1 MLICNLLGGGGN
13 RSCAKN
19 GKIFVFSAKNRNFAD
34 ALSEKS
40 EGPIKRTLK
49 RPSILPYLRHAGGAL
64 AWLDFG
70 LEVTYESLSNK
81 HKH

>member
-1 MLICNLLGGGGN
+1 MLICNLLGGGN

-19 GKIFVFSAKNRNFAD
+19 DKIFVFSAKNRNFAD

>member
-1 MLICNLLGGGGN
+1 MTKYLFLAQKK
-13 RSCAKN
+13 RT
-19 GKIFVFSAKNRNFAD
+19 FAD

-49 RPSILPYLRHAGGAL
+49 RPSILPCLRHAGGAL

-70 LEVTYESLSNK
+70 YEVTYESLSNK